1 MKNSRKSF
9 LFLLSLGI
17 FYFVFQ
23 VPAVAQIE
31 ENDHLRIHRVFIQK
45 STNKFENE
53 AIEILNALKINTKIF
68 SLQFQTKSG
77 NASRYAI
84 FLHGLQVHKGYLVV
98 WKEKN
103 DFSKILVPTFNFE
116 SAGQLAMPSLSET
129 KKDFLYAFKDDQWI
143 RLQAKVREQ
152 GNDIKN
158 SWLDYYDENGEIQF
172 SDDWLLKAGPDSLV
186 KATVFRPD
194 PVSKYQMTYG
204 GQLRDK
210 GDSTSSFLDAAMDTV
225 SIKVKLEND
234 TFSLQNQ
241 WFKLGDYALPNKPL
255 AKKINPDFCFKRDNP
270 FFEEVNV
277 FYHLNLF
284 RTFIDS
290 LGFSQMA
297 NYQLRID
304 AHGMDGADQSAYSP
318 VQDILAY
325 GDGNVDDAED
335 AGVIVHE
342 YCHALAN
349 SAIQFGNSGSERR
362 ALEEGFCDYLAG
374 SYCKSISN
382 WNWESLFKW
391 DGHNEFWS
399 GRNLLSPKVYP
410 VDLSGQIHAD
420 GEIFSSAL
428 SHIELQIGRKKT
440 HQLLLNSLP
449 FFIPGMKMRQATL
462 IMLQSD
468 STLFNG
474 DDVAFMNTAFLNRG
488 IHPSQIIVS
497 GELEAKDVTAKNIRI
512 LQMQGKLTV
521 KNIGKESGDVFILD
535 QNGRVLRK
543 ISEFSPMQEIS
554 IPNKGMPNGLYIVR
568 FIGAK
573 SSDIQRFIKTSD

>member
-1 MKNSRKSF
+1 MFFYGF
-9 LFLLSLGI
+9 LMPVI
-17 FYFVFQ
+17 
-23 VPAVAQIE
+23 AQEEDKEGLKVVRILIPKGTNHIE
-31 ENDHLRIHRVFIQK
+31 NTE
-45 STNKFENE
+45 
-53 AIEILNALKINTKIF
+53 IEVLNALKINAKIF
-68 SLQFQTKSG
+68 SLQFQAKSG

-84 FLHGLQVHKGYLVV
+84 LLYGLPVHHGYLVV
-98 WKEKN
+98 WKENN
-103 DFSKILVPTFNFE
+103 DFSKVLVPDFNFK
-116 SAGQLAMPSLSET
+116 SAELLTRPSISKS
-129 KKDFLYAFKDDQWI
+129 KKGLVYAFLNQKWI
-143 RLQAKVREQ
+143 QLQARQREK

-158 SWLDYYDENGEIQF
+158 SWLDYYDENEEIHF
-172 SDDWLLKAGPDSLV
+172 SEDWLLKAGPDSLV
-186 KATVFRPD
+186 QATVFRPD
-194 PVSKYQMTYG
+194 PASKYQMSYG
-204 GQLRDK
+204 GALRDK

-225 SIKVKLEND
+225 AIKVKFEND

-241 WFKLGDYALPNKPL
+241 WFKLGDYALPNKPI
-255 AKKINPDFCFKRDNP
+255 AKKVNPDFCFKRDNP

-277 FYHLNLF
+277 FYHLNRF

-290 LGFSQMA
+290 LGFLQLA
-297 NYQLRID
+297 NYQLPID

-349 SAIQFGNSGSERR
+349 SAIPFGNSGSERR

-391 DGHNEFWS
+391 DGHNEFWT
-399 GRNLLSPKVYP
+399 GRNLLTSKVYP
-410 VDLSGQIHAD
+410 VDLSGQIHSD

-440 HQLLLNSLP
+440 HQILLNSLP
-449 FFIPGMKMRQATL
+449 FFIPGMRMRQASMVL
-462 IMLQSD
+462 LHSD

-474 DDVAFMNTAFLNRG
+474 ADIPLINTSLLNRG

-497 GELEAKDVTAKNIRI
+497 DNPVFERGKEKNIRI
-512 LQMQGKLTV
+512 LQVEGKTIV
-521 KNIGKESGDVFILD
+521 RNIGKETGDAFILD

-543 ISEFSPMQEIS
+543 ISGFSPKQEIKLLNTGNS
-554 IPNKGMPNGLYIVR
+554 NGLYLIR
-568 FIGAK
+568 FVGPKAFE
-573 SSDIQRFIKTSD
+573 IQRFIKTAD